1 MKKYKLILVIG
12 SNYKIEVYDFD
23 DKKKLK
29 EFFYEKTYILN
40 EDNIKYFYN
49 IEIDNCPL
57 SFKKMIDFLR
67 ENENE

>member
-49 IEIDNCPL
+49 IEIDNCLLP
-57 SFKKMIDFLR
+57 FNKMIDFLR